1 MVDTVVIEGDRV
13 LVDTVVIEGD
23 RVLVD
28 TVVIEGDRVL
38 VDTVVIEGDRV
49 LVDTVVIEG
58 DRVLVDT
65 VLIEGDRVLV
75 DRTGAHAVNSVRTYG
90 PGTGPIWMDNVL
102 CRGTETSIAQCRN
115 NGWGRHNCGHTE
127 DAGVSCS
134 SGEFWGGTA

>member
-1 MVDTVVIEGDRV
+1 MVDTVIIEGNRDFVDTVVIEGDR
-13 LVDTVVIEGD
+13 DF
-23 RVLVD
+23 
-28 TVVIEGDRVL
+28 
-38 VDTVVIEGDRV
+38 
-49 LVDTVVIEG
+49 VDTVVIEG